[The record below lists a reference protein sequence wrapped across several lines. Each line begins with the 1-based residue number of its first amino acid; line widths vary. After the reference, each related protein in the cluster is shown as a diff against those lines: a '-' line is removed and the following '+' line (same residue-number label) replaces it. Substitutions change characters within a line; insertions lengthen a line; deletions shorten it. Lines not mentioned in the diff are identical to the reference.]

1 MTHVNGV
8 SEMAQLNKSPKIGY
22 NIYMNNVKGFEL
34 IADTRPVRISAWGKT
49 INELFANS
57 LRGMAT
63 LMQPTIFTARNS
75 ARKATQLLRVEAVDL
90 NTLLIE
96 FLSKVI
102 GLSDIHNLV
111 FTNVTFKNIGDNF
124 LEAELSGIAADALEH
139 EVKGVS
145 YQEVDITR
153 NQQSGLYETTLEFDV

>member
-1 MTHVNGV
+1 M
-8 SEMAQLNKSPKIGY
+8 NKIQ
-22 NIYMNNVKGFEL
+22 GFQL
-34 IADTRPVRISAWGKT
+34 IADTHPVRISAWGKT

-63 LMQPTIFTARNS
+63 LMKPTIFTARNS

-90 NTLLIE
+90 NTLLVE

-124 LEAELSGIAADALEH
+124 LEAELSGVAADALEH
-139 EVKGVS
+139 EVKGVL
-145 YQEVDITR
+145 YQEVDIKR